1 LLELKI
7 KAAIRRF
14 EWSLMAFL
22 LLRKTDLISS
32 QAFDLFSSTWKLKT
46 IQEELP
52 RRAASVFPIRFSL
65 KKYVLMFFRLR
76 KLPNYLI
83 TPEKT

>member
-14 EWSLMAFL
+14 EWSFMAFL

-32 QAFDLFSSTWKLKT
+32 KAFDLFSSTWKLKT

-52 RRAASVFPIRFSL
+52 RRAAPVFPIRFSL
-65 KKYVLMFFRLR
+65 KKYVLMFSRLR

-83 TPEKT
+83 TSEKT

>member
-14 EWSLMAFL
+14 EWSFMAFL

-52 RRAASVFPIRFSL
+52 RRAAPVFPIRFSL
-65 KKYVLMFFRLR
+65 KKICFFRLR
-76 KLPNYLI
+76 KAAKLFNYSR
-83 TPEKT
+83 KT